1 MVERIPPH
9 NEEAERC
16 ALGASMLS
24 KDALYDVIEEVTA
37 DDFYNENHREIYKAI
52 MDLYRENSPVDM
64 LTVCETLKKRKHWT
78 WWEAEHISRHS
89 QQQCRLP

>member
-37 DDFYNENHREIYKAI
+37 DDFYNGDLQGNHG
-52 MDLYRENSPVDM
+52 SVQ
-64 LTVCETLKKRKHWT
+64 RKFT
-78 WWEAEHISRHS
+78 GRHADGV
-89 QQQCRLP
+89 